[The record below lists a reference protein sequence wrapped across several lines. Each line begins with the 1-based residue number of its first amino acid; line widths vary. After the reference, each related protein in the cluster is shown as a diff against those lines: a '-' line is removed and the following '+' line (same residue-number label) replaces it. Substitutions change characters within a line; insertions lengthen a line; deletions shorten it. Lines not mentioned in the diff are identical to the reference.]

1 MILVGR
7 ADGTIDLFQAD
18 ISTALMTW
26 NLNSMKNDSSSSND
40 TDCSVTLIR
49 WCPSRASVFVTAD
62 SYGRWFVF
70 DLLVNPFSPV
80 SSSSSSSSLPGGV
93 ISKGVDLSFTKYTGR
108 VAVVVADKKRL
119 LVKVRKLSRD
129 VFKPSSSSSSSSSLS
144 SSSLASLLSK
154 EEEALTSSMTS
165 WVGKLSSSS
174 SSSSAS

>member
-1 MILVGR
+1 
-7 ADGTIDLFQAD
+7 
-18 ISTALMTW
+18 MTW
-26 NLNSMKNDSSSSND
+26 NLNSTKNDSSSSSND

-80 SSSSSSSSLPGGV
+80 SSSSSSSSSSSLPGGV

-129 VFKPSSSSSSSSSLS
+129 VFKPSSSSSSSSLS

-154 EEEALTSSMTS
+154 EEEALTSSMLS

-174 SSSSAS
+174 SSAAANDDDDDDRNYRK